1 MAAADFDEDGKL
13 DVVVLG
19 TGTGGAH
26 MLQGTGNGFF
36 GPPVSIYN
44 HTARD
49 VIARDLNGDTNI
61 DLLIIGDG
69 WEQLV
74 FLPGH
79 GDGTFG
85 TEELSGGLMGN
96 TFAVADFTGDDVED
110 VAAYLTEA
118 SGSSLILFAG
128 NGQGRFAEVRRVA
141 LAAAPGAIAAGD
153 LDADGAADLVVSYPS
168 LTTLDLFYG
177 NDDGTFDPAVSKQSG
192 PGIAKVTV
200 ADAEGDGDLDILVPR
215 SDQALTVHRNLGGR
229 LFDLPFGYA
238 FPSFPDG
245 PPSIPSDIAAAD
257 TTGDGL
263 PDMITATVHGYFIVT
278 NIGIGDG
285 TFGGDSSG
293 RFYGREAPSGRIG
306 AIADLNG
313 DHRLDIIGTQA
324 GFAGRVVVLM
334 NHCGDAQVD
343 LETETPT
350 ISAGQNARVRVAVS
364 TFLGYT
370 PADVAGTGT
379 VSIVE
384 GETVLA
390 TGQLS
395 GGEAWLDIPGLTLG
409 DHTLVARYA
418 GDLQYEPAD
427 SAAIVQHVT
436 SDVTTTTV
444 TTEPSPSIYGQE
456 VLVRAVVTSSGATAP
471 SGGTI
476 AMEIGTF
483 YWEGEASPAGGT
495 TRDLP
500 VGSRTARAW
509 YMGDATH
516 APSGLASV
524 VHDVLQ
530 ATPKVSISPVLLNP
544 SGSSVKLWV
553 YTNPEFAGSPANPT
567 GLTSLYDG
575 NALAGTMEAGYPAI
589 FELHGL
595 AAGRHDFRVK
605 YSGDTNYRAAESPLA
620 THQTFPPSGLHV
632 EARGS
637 TAGIH
642 VIWPYPAGASDV
654 YVMRTIAPS
663 LDFAHG
669 YGISGLYPQPM
680 LDQQTTAGVVYLYR
694 LEVRDPATQA
704 VTGTSAIDLG
714 VRMAFSD
721 DPLIAG
727 MTVRASHV
735 QEILAATNFL
745 RGKAGQAAVT
755 FNDVA
760 VGTLIRA
767 SHITT
772 LRTKINE
779 ARVALGAAP
788 VTFVRTIAPGDAIRA
803 QDLQELREAV
813 H

>member
-1 MAAADFDEDGKL
+1 
-13 DVVVLG
+13 V
-19 TGTGGAH
+19 
-26 MLQGTGNGFF
+26 
-36 GPPVSIYN
+36 
-44 HTARD
+44 
-49 VIARDLNGDTNI
+49 
-61 DLLIIGDG
+61 
-69 WEQLV
+69 
-74 FLPGH
+74 
-79 GDGTFG
+79 
-85 TEELSGGLMGN
+85 
-96 TFAVADFTGDDVED
+96 
-110 VAAYLTEA
+110 
-118 SGSSLILFAG
+118 
-128 NGQGRFAEVRRVA
+128 
-141 LAAAPGAIAAGD
+141 
-153 LDADGAADLVVSYPS
+153 
-168 LTTLDLFYG
+168 TL
-177 NDDGTFDPAVSKQSG
+177 
-192 PGIAKVTV
+192 
-200 ADAEGDGDLDILVPR
+200 ADAEGDGDLDILAPR
-215 SDQALTVHRNLGGR
+215 SDQTLTVHQNLGGR

-238 FPSFPDG
+238 FPSPAPG
-245 PPSIPSDIAAAD
+245 SPSDIAAAD

-263 PDMITATVHGYFIVT
+263 PDMITATTYGYFLVT

-293 RFYGREAPSGRIG
+293 RFYGRQAPSGRIG

-313 DHRLDIIGTQA
+313 DNRLDIIGTQA

-343 LETETPT
+343 LETEAPT

-364 TFLGYT
+364 TFTGYT

-379 VSIVE
+379 VSIME

-395 GGEAWLDIPGLTLG
+395 GGEAWLDVPGLTLG

-427 SAAIVQHVT
+427 SAGIVQHVT
-436 SDVTTTTV
+436 SDITTTTV
-444 TTEPSPSIYGQE
+444 TTEPSQSVYGQP
-456 VLVRAVVTSSGATAP
+456 VQVQAVVTSSGATAP
-471 SGGTI
+471 SGGTTVV
-476 AMEIGTF
+476 EIGPF
-483 YWEGEASPAGGT
+483 HWESTGSPAGDT
-495 TRDLP
+495 TGDLP
-500 VGSRTARAW
+500 IGSHTARAW
-509 YMGDATH
+509 YTGDATH
-516 APSGLASV
+516 APSELASV
-524 VHDVLQ
+524 VHDILQ
-530 ATPKVSISPVLLNP
+530 ATPKVSIDAIELLNP

-553 YTNPEFAGSPANPT
+553 NTKPEFAGSPANPT
-567 GLTSLYDG
+567 GLISLDDG
-575 NALAGTMEAGYPAI
+575 NAAAGTMEAGYPAI
-589 FELHGL
+589 FEQHGL
-595 AAGRHDFRVK
+595 AVGRHDFRVR
-605 YSGDTNYRAAESPLA
+605 YPGNTNYRAAESPLA
-620 THQTFPPSGLHV
+620 THQTFPPSGLYV

-654 YVMRTIAPS
+654 AVMRTIAPS
-663 LDFAHG
+663 HDFAHG
-669 YGISGLYPQPM
+669 YVINGLYPQPM

-721 DPLIAG
+721 DPLMAG
-727 MTVRASHV
+727 MPVRASHL

-760 VGTLIRA
+760 AGALIRA
-767 SHITT
+767 THITT

-788 VTFVRTIAPGDAIRA
+788 VVFVRTIAPGDVIRV

>member
-19 TGTGGAH
+19 TGTGGAQ

-36 GPPVSIYN
+36 GPPISIYN

-49 VIARDLNGDTNI
+49 VMARDLNGDTNI

-85 TEELSGGLMGN
+85 TEELSGGVMGN

-110 VAAYLTEA
+110 VAAFLTEA

-168 LTTLDLFYG
+168 LTTLNLFYG
-177 NDDGTFDPAVSKQSG
+177 NDDGTFDPVVWKESG
-192 PGIAKVTV
+192 PGIAEVTV
-200 ADAEGDGDLDILVPR
+200 ADADGDGDLDILVPR
-215 SDQALTVHRNLGGR
+215 SDQTLVVLRNFGGR
-229 LFDLPFGYA
+229 SFDLPHGYA
-238 FPSFPDG
+238 FPSP
-245 PPSIPSDIAAAD
+245 PQAPSIPSDIAVAD
-257 TTGDGL
+257 TTGDGF
-263 PDMITATVHGYFIVT
+263 PDMITATAHGYFLVT
-278 NIGIGDG
+278 NLGRSDG

-293 RFYGREAPSGRIG
+293 WFPLRDAPSGRIG

-313 DHRLDIIGTQA
+313 DNRLDIIGTQA

-334 NHCGDAQVD
+334 NHCGDAKVD
-343 LETETPT
+343 LETQTPT
-350 ISAGQNARVRVAVS
+350 ISAGQNASVHVAVG
-364 TFLGYT
+364 TFIGYT

-379 VSIVE
+379 VSILE

-395 GGEAWLDIPGLTLG
+395 GGEAWLGLPGLTLG

-418 GDLQYEPAD
+418 GDLQYEPAE
-427 SAAIVQHVT
+427 SATILQHVT
-436 SDVTTTTV
+436 SDTTTTTV
-444 TTEPSPSIYGQE
+444 TTEPPQSVYGQE
-456 VLVRAVVTSSGATAP
+456 VFVKAVVTSSGATAP
-471 SGGTI
+471 SGGTTVVEI
-476 AMEIGTF
+476 ANF
-483 YWEGEASPAGGT
+483 YWEGTGSPAGDT

-500 VGSRTARAW
+500 IGSHTAFAT
-509 YMGDATH
+509 YLGDATH
-516 APSGLASV
+516 APSDTATI
-524 VHDVLQ
+524 VHHVLQ
-530 ATPKVSISPVLLNP
+530 ATPTVSISLIVMNP
-544 SGSSVKLWV
+544 SGSSVNVWVNTSPQYWGSPTGTVKLYDRNV
-553 YTNPEFAGSPANPT
+553 LAGSMSISIGSST
-567 GLTSLYDG
+567 V
-575 NALAGTMEAGYPAI
+575 
-589 FELHGL
+589 FELTGL
-595 AAGRHDFRVK
+595 AAGRHDFRAK
-605 YSGDTNYRAAESPLA
+605 YSGDTNFVAVESKLA
-620 THQTFPPSGLHV
+620 THQAFPPSGLHV
-632 EARGS
+632 EARGT
-637 TAGIH
+637 TAWIH
-642 VIWPYPAGASDV
+642 VIWPYPEGASEV
-654 YVMRTIAPS
+654 SVMRTIAPS
-663 LDFAHG
+663 HDFAHG
-669 YGISGLYPQPM
+669 YGIGGSYPQPM

-694 LEVRDPATQA
+694 LEVRDPITHA
-704 VTGTSAIDLG
+704 VTATSAIDLG

-721 DPLIAG
+721 EPLMAG
-727 MTVRASHV
+727 MTVRASHL

-767 SHITT
+767 THITT

-779 ARVALGAAP
+779 ARLALGAAP
-788 VTFVRTIAPGDAIRA
+788 VTFVRTIAPGDVIRA